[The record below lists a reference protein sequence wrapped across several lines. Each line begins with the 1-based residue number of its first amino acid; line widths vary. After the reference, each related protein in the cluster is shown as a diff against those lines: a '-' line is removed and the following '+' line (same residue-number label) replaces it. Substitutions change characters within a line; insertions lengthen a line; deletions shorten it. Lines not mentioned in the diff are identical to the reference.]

1 MTHNGKIARLPR
13 DIREELNQRLD
24 DGEPGGCLLEWLNS
38 LSADFGGGRINAQ
51 NLSNWRKGGF
61 QHWLRQ
67 QERRNLVREL
77 AENTKE
83 LAADASDVEIGNHLS
98 ALLLAEFAASA
109 RDALATM
116 TDPAERCV
124 RMQEFLQT
132 LAHVRRQDY
141 LAGRLLI
148 EREHRARERVE
159 EKEHDEQ
166 QKEFAKEWEPMRNHF
181 KRSYL
186 VDLYAKPDLTSQL
199 MATQDAESLL
209 RGVKPDSLAAC
220 SVTPAKPRSN

>member
-98 ALLLAEFAASA
+98 ALPTTTTLLNTA
-109 RDALATM
+109 
-116 TDPAERCV
+116 
-124 RMQEFLQT
+124 
-132 LAHVRRQDY
+132 
-141 LAGRLLI
+141 
-148 EREHRARERVE
+148 
-159 EKEHDEQ
+159 
-166 QKEFAKEWEPMRNHF
+166 
-181 KRSYL
+181 
-186 VDLYAKPDLTSQL
+186 
-199 MATQDAESLL
+199 
-209 RGVKPDSLAAC
+209 
-220 SVTPAKPRSN
+220 